1 MNNHSYRETV
11 MVRNHL
17 PALLAIVFMI
27 VAAFGPA
34 APAVHAAMEAQSA
47 NQVVPASDKLG
58 LKDPQELEA
67 FLDSWITTQLS
78 EEHVAGATVA
88 VVKDGNLFLA
98 KGYGYADVEAKI
110 AVDADT
116 TLFRVGSIGKLF
128 TWTAVM
134 QLAEQGQL
142 DLDADINQYID
153 FAIPA
158 TFPQPITLEHLM
170 THTAGF
176 EDTAF
181 GFASM
186 SAEDLV
192 PLRTWL
198 VDNLP
203 ARAWPP
209 GQVVAYSN
217 YGAALAGYIVER
229 VSGVPYEDYV
239 EQNILAPL
247 GMMHSTPRQPLPAA
261 LESNMSRGYK
271 YLNESFHPQGFAYLK
286 PVPAGSMSATA
297 TDMAR
302 FMIAH
307 LQQGRYCETD
317 CAGGEARIL
326 EADTAQQMHSRLWAA
341 DDDFNG
347 MAHGFMELSRNGYRV
362 IGHFGDI
369 TSYHSMLTLLPEENI
384 GFFISYNSEESRG
397 IKEKL
402 FEAFMDRYFPAQVVE
417 SATLSP
423 DSGESDERIVGRYQ
437 QVRYAYSKGGKI
449 LSMFD
454 SFPVQAE
461 NNGELIIDFGEG
473 PQKFVQIAPR
483 HYKATDGDLQLV
495 FRENTAGDIAYLNL
509 NNLPMMTFRKVA
521 WYETMSVNL
530 GLLAG
535 CAVMFLLVLVVEPLR
550 LLVGWFRRRTQ
561 SPQPAM
567 ARLARG
573 MMVALALLAL
583 LTMAGLYW
591 QVIENFAEL
600 PLGQRGLLPVLGG
613 ISIFLVAL
621 VGGIVVL
628 AVLAWRRGWWGAI
641 GRIYYSLIALASV
654 AFAWFLVFWNQTG
667 WQWW

>member
-1 MNNHSYRETV
+1 MKKSAQQR
-11 MVRNHL
+11 MLLVRNGL
-17 PALLAIVFMI
+17 ASLFFMAIAILSAL
-27 VAAFGPA
+27 GPSA
-34 APAVHAAMEAQSA
+34 VQAQGNSQPAPAPVS
-47 NQVVPASDKLG
+47 PG
-58 LKDPQELEA
+58 IKDPEELEA
-67 FLDSWITTQLS
+67 FLDSFITAQLS
-78 EEHVAGATVA
+78 EEHIAGATVA
-88 VVKDGNLFLA
+88 VVKDGKLFFT
-98 KGYGYADVEAKI
+98 KGYGYSDVEAQLP
-110 AVDADT
+110 VDPET

-134 QLAEQGQL
+134 QLAEQGHL
-142 DLDADINQYID
+142 DLDADVNQYLD
-153 FAIPA
+153 FTIPA
-158 TFPQPITLEHLM
+158 TFPEPITLNHLM
-170 THTAGF
+170 SHTAGF

-181 GFASM
+181 GFASIN
-186 SAEDLV
+186 SEDMV
-192 PLRTWL
+192 PLDAWL

-209 GQVVAYSN
+209 GQVAAYSN

-239 EQNILAPL
+239 EQNILIPL
-247 GMMHSTPRQPLPAA
+247 GMVNSTPRQPLPAT

-271 YLNESFHPQGFAYLK
+271 YLNESFQPQDFAYLK
-286 PVPAGSMSATA
+286 PFPAGGISASA

-307 LQQGRYCETD
+307 LQQGRYCLTD
-317 CAGGEARIL
+317 CAGGEGDIL
-326 EADTAQQMHSRLWAA
+326 EADSARQMHSRLWAA
-341 DDDFNG
+341 ADDFNG

-369 TSYHSMLTLLPEENI
+369 TSYHSMLALLPEENI

-402 FEAFMDRYFPAQVVE
+402 FEAFMDRYFPSQLVE
-417 SATLSP
+417 SSTLSL
-423 DSGESDERIVGRYQ
+423 DAVESDEGIVGRYQ

-454 SFPVQAE
+454 SFPVQAG
-461 NNGELIIDFGEG
+461 NNGELIIDFGDG
-473 PQKFVQIAPR
+473 PQQFVQTAPR
-483 HYKATDGDLQLV
+483 YYEATEGDLRLV
-495 FRENTAGDIAYLNL
+495 FRENTAGDIAYMNL
-509 NNLPMMTFRKVA
+509 NNLPVMTFRKVA

-535 CAVMFLLVLVVEPLR
+535 CAVLFLLVLVVEPLR
-550 LLVGWFRRRTQ
+550 LLVGWFRRRAQ

-600 PLGQRGLLPVLGG
+600 PFGQRGLLPLLGG
-613 ISIFLVAL
+613 ISIFLMAL
-621 VGGIVVL
+621 ASGIVVL
-628 AVLAWRRGWWGAI
+628 AVLGWRRGWWGVI
-641 GRIYYSLIALASV
+641 GRIYYSLIALASIGFV
-654 AFAWFLVFWNQTG
+654 WFLAFWNQIG